1 MNDNSMEERRLSY
14 IYLHGLG
21 QTAASWQSV
30 LEKLPEK
37 GECLDLVGLI
47 KGKNA
52 TYANLYGAVSQT
64 CDAAGD
70 SLVLCGLSLGAV
82 LALNY
87 AIDHPEKVK
96 ALVLIA
102 AQYKMPRALLA
113 VQNVMF
119 RFMPE
124 SSFRQTGFQKADF
137 VSLCKTTGQLDFSQ
151 SVKTLCCPVLLV
163 CGEQDSANK
172 KASKALASILPN
184 AELKEIPGA
193 GHEVNTQAPAA
204 LAEILQQFFAHL

>member
-1 MNDNSMEERRLSY
+1 MGKGTLDY

-21 QTAASWQSV
+21 QTADSWRSV
-30 LEKLPEK
+30 LERLPEK
-37 GECLDLVGLI
+37 GTCLDLVGLV
-47 KGKNA
+47 KGKKA
-52 TYANLYGAVSQT
+52 TYSNLYAAVSKA

-102 AQYKMPRALLA
+102 AQYKMPKALLA
-113 VQNVMF
+113 LQNVMF
-119 RFMPE
+119 RFVPE

-137 VSLCKTTGQLDFSQ
+137 VSLCKTTGKLDFSQ
-151 SVKTLCCPVLLV
+151 SVKGLCCPTLLV

-172 KASKALASILPN
+172 KASQALASILPN
-184 AELKEIPGA
+184 GELKEIPGA
-193 GHEVNTQAPAA
+193 GHEVNTQLPDRLAA
-204 LAEILQQFFAHL
+204 VLQEFYHKL

>member
-1 MNDNSMEERRLSY
+1 MEY

-21 QTAASWQSV
+21 QTASSWQPV
-30 LEKLPEK
+30 LQARSLP
-37 GECLDLVGLI
+37 GTSRCLDLVELLRGQE
-47 KGKNA
+47 A
-52 TYANLYGAVSQT
+52 SYQNLYAAFSHQCQQT
-64 CDAAGD
+64 AGK
-70 SLVLCGLSLGAV
+70 VTLCGLSLGAV

-87 AIDHPEKVK
+87 AIDHPEGVE

-102 AQYKMPRALLA
+102 PQYKMPRALLA
-113 VQNVMF
+113 MQNVMF

-204 LAEILQQFFAHL
+204 LAEVLQQFFAHL